1 MDVKTAVDAL
11 QTYAGLGELEAQHL
25 VDEWRF
31 QVDHDGMKLSELD
44 DAYVNGLVSKQDA
57 VRWLV
62 NYGHEYKKDVEEKA
76 LQWDCEKDTGIKYSN
91 LNDAYIHEEITE
103 QQAQTYLMKYGG
115 LTQAEAESK
124 TLQWDLAR
132 DYGIQYGSEDEGIK
146 KALIDDFIDQDTA
159 ITIMEV
165 YGGKTHE
172 EAVDYSYQYLFTKD
186 TGYSF
191 SEIQQALEDGVINE
205 EQMADWYRLGSIY
218 THGSEEK
225 AWEYVE
231 VAKWK
236 NEVPGGES
244 MNRTGLEKWNKNSRK
259 LKALGLSEE
268 DFAKVWTIYSKA
280 DAEYDSNGNQ
290 TKEKAEVVMEEIGK
304 LTGYTR
310 AQLTALGYS
319 VYRAKKVNA
328 YKTW

>member
-1 MDVKTAVDAL
+1 M
-11 QTYAGLGELEAQHL
+11 
-25 VDEWRF
+25 
-31 QVDHDGMKLSELD
+31 
-44 DAYVNGLVSKQDA
+44 NGLVTKQDA

-62 NYGHEYKKDVEEKA
+62 NYGHEYKKDAEEKA

-103 QQAQTYLMKYGG
+103 QQAQAYLVKYGG

-132 DYGIQYGSEDEGIK
+132 DYGIQYGSGDEGIK
-146 KALIDDFIDQDTA
+146 KALIEEFIDQETA

-172 EAVDYSYQYLFTKD
+172 EAEDYSYQYLFTKD

-290 TKEKAEVVMEEIGK
+290 TKEKAEVVMEKIGQ

-310 AQLTALGYS
+310 TQLTALGYS
-319 VYRAKKVNA
+319 VYSAKKVNA